1 MKAIP
6 PPRGPALPVERAAPT
21 RAHAVISVRDGPS
34 AQVSHAPAVAV
45 LKTSVGRTP
54 SLTSVKAL
62 AAVST
67 LDNPTPR
74 SLACT
79 QAVAAPIVALATAPD
94 EILNVDAGT
103 SRAVG
108 RRERALAPL
117 LDTRV
122 TSANAVAVFLA
133 AVLLGKTS
141 RRLAAPVTRRPRA
154 SDFRKCYLAPG
165 WPPAV
170 RSRTGS
176 APVASLSTAN
186 LPCWASVYPRQTNY
200 VSMAV

>member
-6 PPRGPALPVERAAPT
+6 PPRGLPLPVARAAPT
-21 RAHAVISVRDGPS
+21 RAHAVISARDGPS
-34 AQVSHAPAVAV
+34 VQVSHAPAVAV
-45 LKTSVGRTP
+45 LQTSVGRTP

-122 TSANAVAVFLA
+122 TSANAVAVLLA
-133 AVLLGKTS
+133 KTS

-165 WPPAV
+165 WLPAV

-176 APVASLSTAN
+176 AQVASLSTAN